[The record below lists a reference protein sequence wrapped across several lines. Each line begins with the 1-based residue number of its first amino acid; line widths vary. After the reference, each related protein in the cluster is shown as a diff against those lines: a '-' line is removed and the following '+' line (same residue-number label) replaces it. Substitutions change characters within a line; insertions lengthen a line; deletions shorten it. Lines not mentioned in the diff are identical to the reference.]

1 MMRPIESGK
10 TARRTWQSPAVTKLT
25 IGTKKKSS
33 RENGQPKL
41 THPLPPV
48 APTTKLGFA
57 FEMSIPLSARTS
69 E

>member
-10 TARRTWQSPAVTKLT
+10 TTRRAWKSPSVTKLT
-25 IGTKKKSS
+25 IGTRTKSV
-33 RENGQPKL
+33 RDDGQPKFA
-41 THPLPPV
+41 HPQPPTT
-48 APTTKLGFA
+48 PSTKLGFA